1 MQSLA
6 RPIILAML
14 EALQTLIER
23 GGPVM
28 WPLIGLSI
36 LGMALSIERAW
47 VFFMANR
54 GSRIQRL
61 KDVTRAI
68 RSGNREAADRFAKQ
82 DKSVYGALISE
93 ILDAPISES
102 SGEEAVDEQRMRLER
117 FLPLL
122 STIIT
127 AAPMLGILG
136 TVLGII
142 EAFQGMSQQEGNPDM
157 AQVGAAIGEA
167 LISTAAGI
175 VVALLVLLP
184 HATFRSQIARATSRM
199 ENLASAAVDGLKNVS
214 K

>member
-1 MQSLA
+1 M
-6 RPIILAML
+6 P
-14 EALQTLIER
+14 EALQTLIQR

-47 VFFMANR
+47 VFFAANR

-68 RSGNREAADRFAKQ
+68 RGGNREAADRFAKQ

-93 ILDAPISES
+93 MLDTPISES
-102 SGEEAVDEQRMRLER
+102 AGEEAVDEQRMRLER

-142 EAFQGMSQQEGNPDM
+142 EAFQGMSQQDGSADM

-184 HATFRSQIARATSRM
+184 HATFRAQIERATSRM
-199 ENLASAAVDGLKNVS
+199 ENLAAAAVDGLKNVS
-214 K
+214 N

>member
-1 MQSLA
+1 
-6 RPIILAML
+6 ML
-14 EALQTLIER
+14 QALQTLIER

-36 LGMALSIERAW
+36 VGLALSLERAL
-47 VFFMANR
+47 VYFATSR
-54 GSRIQRL
+54 GSRVQRL
-61 KDVTRAI
+61 REITRAV
-68 RSGNREAADRFAKQ
+68 RSGNREAADRFAKK
-82 DKSVYGALISE
+82 DRSIYGALISQM
-93 ILDAPISES
+93 LDGPVSES
-102 SGEEAVDEQRMRLER
+102 AGEEAVDEQRMRLER

-142 EAFQGMSQQEGNPDM
+142 EAFQEMSQQGGTPDM

-184 HATFRSQIARATSRM
+184 YATFRAQIDRATSRM
-199 ENLASAAVDGLKNVS
+199 ENLAAAAVDGLKDAS
-214 K
+214 Q